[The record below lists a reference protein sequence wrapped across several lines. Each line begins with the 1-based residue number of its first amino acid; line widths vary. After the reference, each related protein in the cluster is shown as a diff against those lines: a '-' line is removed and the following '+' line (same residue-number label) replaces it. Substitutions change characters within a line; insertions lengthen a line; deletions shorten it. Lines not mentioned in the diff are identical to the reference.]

1 MVLANAKEIQEVVVM
16 DSETNDIRKETIS
29 REFEVMYMRGDL
41 VILISPLIRTYHFFF
56 NKHN

>member
-29 REFEVMYMRGDL
+29 REFEVLYMRGAL